1 MSSSSSSLAR
11 NMASPAKTRV
21 TSVVD
26 QLAAQMRIANPELQ
40 ALQASAQARAALL
53 QKQSL
58 ALGAAQRST
67 KRSTKKAAAKDA
79 ALEEQKMADALRA
92 HAASAD
98 VEDDAISGGAAVA
111 DDESALGAP
120 PVAAGHA
127 EDAQLLK
134 AAAAEYAAGEKAH
147 AKEMRKMK
155 KAMQAAEARAAA
167 AEALNDA
174 AGRSEDDEESR
185 FRPKRKSGAFDGKS
199 TLPEERAPASPRA
212 ADADDGGAVTDA
224 DDDTSSDADD
234 DPSSSSSSSSDE
246 SDDDDGPASPAAAA
260 AARTR
265 RARSRSPPRVMYAAQ
280 MHKVPDFTGVGG
292 TEEVRTW
299 LYGMERLFKQLDI
312 TSPRA
317 FKDQLMHVEQ
327 HIAEPVYRWLNREI
341 ARRLATGKAKYVISS
356 WAVLREALER
366 QYNLRNS
373 DDDAVASYHGGGMD
387 YHKGDTVET
396 YIARAMLLRD
406 ILPLDRTSEADFIE
420 KVMAVL
426 SRYVQANIVV
436 LVQKRVRRLRDRRHR
451 PPTLHEL
458 QGEFADARRDLCGSL
473 PLQAAPQQTPATS
486 SSGASPSDE
495 IARLKRELKRVTALT
510 VRSASLNVT
519 TSERSKDEFTH
530 YSSAERAKLYRAER
544 CFRCGKTGHISVDC
558 RNRAVDMHAELALI
572 N

>member
-1 MSSSSSSLAR
+1 
-11 NMASPAKTRV
+11 
-21 TSVVD
+21 
-26 QLAAQMRIANPELQ
+26 MRIANPELQ
-40 ALQASAQARAALL
+40 ALQAFNQAKAGLL
-53 QKQSL
+53 VKKSL
-58 ALGAAQRST
+58 ALGAAQRSSR

-79 ALEEQKMADALRA
+79 PFDEQKVADNLRA
-92 HAASAD
+92 LVAD
-98 VEDDAISGGAAVA
+98 VDA
-111 DDESALGAP
+111 DDEEIGGGVADAGDESELGERPAD
-120 PVAAGHA
+120 AGHA
-127 EDAQLLK
+127 ADARLLQ

-155 KAMQAAEARAAA
+155 KAMQLVEARASA
-167 AEALNDA
+167 AEALNA
-174 AGRSEDDEESR
+174 AAERSEDDEEAR
-185 FRPKRKSGAFDGKS
+185 FRPKRRSGAFAGKS
-199 TLPEERAPASPRA
+199 TLPEEHASATAAPATDTGDEDEA
-212 ADADDGGAVTDA
+212 EAGTDA
-224 DDDTSSDADD
+224 DKEESSGSDD
-234 DPSSSSSSSSDE
+234 DASSSSSDE
-246 SDDDDGPASPAAAA
+246 SDDDDGPTPPAAAA
-260 AARTR
+260 AAPTR

-280 MHKVPDFTGVGG
+280 MHKVPDFTGLGG

-317 FKDQLMHVEQ
+317 FKAQLMHVEQ

-406 ILPLDRTSEADFIE
+406 VLPLDRTSEADFIE

-426 SRYVQANIVV
+426 ARYVQANIVV

-458 QGEFADARRDLCGSL
+458 QGEFADARRELCGSL
-473 PLQAAPQQTPATS
+473 PLQATPQPTQAASAS
-486 SSGASPSDE
+486 SASPADE
-495 IARLKRELKRVTALT
+495 IARLKKELKRVTALT
-510 VRSASLNVT
+510 MQSPSATLHVA
-519 TSERSKDEFTH
+519 TSDRPKDDFTH

-544 CFRCGKTGHISVDC
+544 CFRCGKTGHIRADC
-558 RNRAVDMHAELALI
+558 KNRTVDMHAELALI